1 MSELHVVFGAGPLGR
16 AVTEACS
23 ARGRTVRVVSRSG
36 RMEQAPAG
44 IELVAADLYD
54 AGATRAAT
62 KGAVAAYQCAQPA
75 YHEWP
80 QKFPPLQAAIIAGLE
95 GAGTKLIIAENL
107 YMYGQVAG
115 PMTESLPYAA
125 TTRKGRVRAQMA
137 RSHAGRARERQT
149 TRRHRPRLRLLRP
162 LGSGL
167 AVWRPGLRPCAGGQ
181 SCEFC
186 RKPGRAAHRHLY
198 PGLRPHA
205 LVALGERDE
214 ALGQAWHV
222 PNDCPDITQRQFG
235 ELLFKAAGKP
245 AKLSATSRTM
255 MAVAGL
261 FVPAAARERRDDVRV
276 REAVRRRF
284 GQVRAG
290 ICHSGHADRAGH
302 GGDSGM
308 APRQGTLE
316 VAQTTRG
323 VGHRMTDPSRR
334 LSEDDCYSRRIT
346 SRSSASAMPMTI
358 GNNGKSRCV
367 ACSHSGSCSQSR
379 RSGVDPSM
387 GPLLHRTRLSS
398 MQ

>member
-16 AVTEACS
+16 AVTEALL
-23 ARGRTVRVVSRSG
+23 ARGRAVRVVSRSG

-137 RSHAGRARERQT
+137 EAA
-149 TRRHRPRLRLLRP
+149 L
-162 LGSGL
+162 
-167 AVWRPGLRPCAGGQ
+167 
-181 SCEFC
+181 
-186 RKPGRAAHRHLY
+186 AAHASGRL
-198 PGLRPHA
+198 PVAIARGSDFFGPWVLDSLFGDRVFGPALAGKAASFAGNLDAPHTATYIRDFGRA

-261 FVPAAARERRDDVRV
+261 FVPAARESVEMMYEFEKPFV
-276 REAVRRRF
+276 V
-284 GQVRAG
+284 
-290 ICHSGHADRAGH
+290 
-302 GGDSGM
+302 DSGKFERAFAIQATPIEQAM
-308 APRQGTLE
+308 AETVEWHR
-316 VAQTTRG
+316 AK
-323 VGHRMTDPSRR
+323 GHS
-334 LSEDDCYSRRIT
+334 
-346 SRSSASAMPMTI
+346 
-358 GNNGKSRCV
+358 K
-367 ACSHSGSCSQSR
+367 
-379 RSGVDPSM
+379 
-387 GPLLHRTRLSS
+387 
-398 MQ
+398 